1 MAAPNL
7 TLAFTCG
14 LGQALGMVIYIHM
27 SAATE
32 SAITIDAQ
40 PGHSL
45 AQAIW
50 LSGRVPPLP
59 LCGGLGRCGRCRVR
73 FVSPAPPPLPVEE
86 AYFSPAE
93 LAAGW
98 RLACRRQVPKDRTTL
113 TLELVPEHLAFPKDQ
128 THEKEV
134 PGTPG
139 IPNAVPLPELVL
151 AVDLGTTSVYW
162 RALQAGNGVMV
173 AQGHSL
179 NPQCGAGADVMS
191 RLAVARTPEG
201 CHALARLVQA
211 LLRHIL
217 NNLEAQG
224 LGCVTQIC
232 LAANTAMT
240 DIFCEKPVDGLCVA
254 PYTLTYKGN
263 ETVKMPHL
271 PPVFLPPL
279 PAPFVGG
286 DVSAGVAFLLT
297 KALPRPF
304 VLADMGTNGELALL
318 TCENQLWLT
327 SVPLGPAME
336 GIGPEC
342 GQMAGPGVVTAFTL
356 GPSGLNA
363 VLHPDSLPKA
373 AHTVLGISAT
383 GYLSLLAILLRAG
396 LLDGMGHFVTAPPMP
411 LARRLAQG
419 LAQSKDGSSLR
430 LALPHGLWLSSAD
443 VEDMLKVKAAFAM
456 ALEALLS
463 HAGLAASDL
472 AVLCLAGA
480 MGEHVAPDDLIT
492 LGFVPPALGQRIRA
506 VGNTSLAGACRLAL
520 HRKERAHIADLCD
533 HARLLC
539 LVDTPDF
546 QNVYL
551 RHMRLGA

>member
-1 MAAPNL
+1 
-7 TLAFTCG
+7 
-14 LGQALGMVIYIHM
+14 MVIHILT
-27 SAATE
+27 SAATDP
-32 SAITIDAQ
+32 AIAIDAQ
-40 PGHSL
+40 PDQTL

-73 FVSPAPPPLPVEE
+73 FVSTAPPPLPAEE

-93 LAAGW
+93 LSAGW
-98 RLACRRQVPKDRTTL
+98 RLACRRQVAKGEAVLALELAPEELAVPNDRT
-113 TLELVPEHLAFPKDQ
+113 
-128 THEKEV
+128 HENNIS
-134 PGTPG
+134 GTPG
-139 IPNAVPLPELVL
+139 IPNTVPLPELML

-162 RALQAGNGVMV
+162 RALQAGSGVMV

-191 RLAVARTPEG
+191 RLAMARTPAG
-201 CHALARLVQA
+201 CHTLARLVQD

-217 NNLEAQG
+217 NKLEAQG
-224 LGCVTQIC
+224 LGHVTQIC
-232 LAANTAMT
+232 LAANTSMT

-254 PYTLTYKGN
+254 PYTLTHKGN
-263 ETVKMPHL
+263 ETVTVPHL

-286 DVSAGVAFLLT
+286 DVSAGVAALLT
-297 KALPRPF
+297 KTLPRPLM
-304 VLADMGTNGELALL
+304 LADMGTNGELALL
-318 TCENQLWLT
+318 TCENQLWFT

-363 VLHPDSLPKA
+363 MLYPGSLPKA
-373 AHTVLGISAT
+373 AHTALGISAT
-383 GYLSLLAILLRAG
+383 GYLSLLAILLRVG
-396 LLDGMGHFVTAPPMP
+396 LLNRMGHFVTAPSMP

-419 LAQSKDGSSLR
+419 LAQSKDGSTAQ
-430 LALPHGLWLSSAD
+430 LALPQGLWLSSAD

-463 HAGLAASDL
+463 HAGLEASDL

-480 MGEHVAPDDLIT
+480 LGEHVAPDDLVT
-492 LGFVPPALGQRIRA
+492 LGFVPPTLGQRIRA

-520 HRKERAHIADLCD
+520 HRKERLRIADLCD
-533 HARLLC
+533 HAHIVC
-539 LVDTPDF
+539 LMDTPDF